1 MHYPGVLEEV
11 LLDLKAE
18 AGVLAVFLTGSHAR
32 GEADEYSDLD
42 VSVLVAS
49 DDFVRN
55 DVAYRGGVLV
65 SVERSTVPHR
75 ERAFHEPETTLWNLT
90 SLRSGVPLHDPE
102 GVFADLQQRAR
113 GFTWAEVEERAHLR
127 AAHLVADV
135 AEELHKVMGGLR
147 TGDEGKV
154 AYAILGLTFALGNA
168 ALLSTGT
175 LIPTENRYLTL
186 ARDAW
191 PDPGWR
197 AAYGTL
203 AGLTGEDVPARG
215 RAALVAYERAV
226 ALTRWP
232 DGPDRALAH
241 EAARRAR
248 AFPPG

>member
-11 LLDLKAE
+11 LPDLKAE

-42 VSVLVAS
+42 LSVLVAS
-49 DDFVRN
+49 DEFVRN
-55 DVAYRGGVLV
+55 DVTYRGGVLV

-75 ERAFHEPETTLWNLT
+75 ERAFTEPETTLWNLT

-102 GVFADLQQRAR
+102 GVFADLQRRAKA
-113 GFTWAEVEERAHLR
+113 FTWAEVEEQAHAR
-127 AAHLVADV
+127 AAGLVADV
-135 AEELHKVMGGLR
+135 AEELHKVMGGLQ
-147 TGDEGKV
+147 TGESGKV

-168 ALLSTGT
+168 ALLGTGT

-191 PDPGWR
+191 DDPVWR
-197 AAYGTL
+197 TTYASMV
-203 AGLTGEDVPARG
+203 GLTAEDVPARG
-215 RAALVAYERAV
+215 RAALTAYQRAV

-232 DGPDRALAH
+232 DGPDGTLAH

-248 AFPPG
+248 AFLPG